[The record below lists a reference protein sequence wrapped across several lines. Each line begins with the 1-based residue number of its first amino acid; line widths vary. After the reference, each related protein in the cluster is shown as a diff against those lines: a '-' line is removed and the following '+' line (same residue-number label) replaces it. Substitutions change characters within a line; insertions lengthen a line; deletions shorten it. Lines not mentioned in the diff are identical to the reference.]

1 MNGMKMSGWEKEEEE
16 ERDGHN
22 LEKTQSEGGKGNNT
36 EFKGCLKGS
45 VGRGVRK
52 R

>member
-1 MNGMKMSGWEKEEEE
+1 MRKGGEEEEE

-22 LEKTQSEGGKGNNT
+22 LEKRGGKGNNT

>member
-1 MNGMKMSGWEKEEEE
+1 MDAKRRRRR